1 MPTNITINNITG
13 TTPFD
18 IYICDDPITTCVY
31 VDTITTLPY
40 MFSVPIILDGQLS
53 YNLKV
58 IDELNDKLR
67 DSISKN
73 THDNLKKENAEL

>member
-31 VDTITTLPY
+31 IDTINTLPY
-40 MFSVPIILDGQLS
+40 TFVVPSILDGQLS

-58 IDELNDKLR
+58 IDEL
-67 DSISKN
+67 SCVVIQ
-73 THDNLKKENAEL
+73 NLIL